1 VRPLSRRICL
11 ALFLLVCACVWAQ
24 PPVDYYVALADAR
37 HHVVHVRIHLAG
49 TSAERDLQLPAWNA
63 LYQIR
68 DFSQYVLSV
77 SARTADGRKLPVRKL
92 DKQTWRVS
100 GAEAGLEFEYDIY
113 ADNPG
118 PYGAQLGLDHA
129 FFNLAEILMYPLDGR
144 DAPATVTFSG
154 VPAGWKISTP
164 LPRLNPGDDRAAPI
178 FAARNYDRLVD
189 GPVELGT
196 FREKTFDEGGATY
209 HVVVDADPKDYDME
223 ALAAMVRKIVAA
235 ETSWMQDRP
244 FTEYWFIY
252 HFPRAPGGGGMEH
265 AYSTAIEVSADRLS
279 DDNVGVAGVTA
290 HEFFHL
296 WNVKRI
302 RPRSLAPIDYTRENY
317 TRALWFAEGVTS
329 SVEAIML
336 TRAGITDEGRFLV
349 DLSHEIRNLQLRP
362 AHLTQSVEES
372 SLDTWLDKYPD
383 YRMPE
388 RSISYYNKGEIL
400 GLLLDLAV
408 RDATGGRRSLR
419 DVFQWMNVHDAHLE
433 RYYDDSEGVR
443 EAVAAV
449 TGKDFKQF
457 FRDYVAGTAE
467 LPYNDFFRTV
477 GLQLDTHKIVV
488 PNPGFQSVRNFDQAP
503 VVVWVDDGSDAQR
516 AGLEAGDRILKVNG
530 RMASDDLSNMIA
542 GIQPGET
549 LKLRVQGRKG
559 NREVRIKLGGST
571 QEDFKVTDLPQV
583 TPEQRARRRAWL
595 SGEDQG
601 EEGAATP

>member
-1 VRPLSRRICL
+1 MRARRICL
-11 ALFLLVCACVWAQ
+11 ALFLLVCAAVWAQ
-24 PPVDYYVALADAR
+24 PPVDYYVGLANPR

-77 SARTADGRKLPVRKL
+77 SARTADGRALPVRKI

-100 GAEAGLEFEYDIY
+100 GAESGLEFEYDIY

-129 FFNLAEILMYPLDGR
+129 FFNLAQILMYPLDAR

-154 VPAGWKISTP
+154 VPEGWKIATP
-164 LPRLNPGDDRAAPI
+164 LPRLNPGAENATAV
-178 FAARNYDRLVD
+178 FSARNYDRLVD
-189 GPVELGT
+189 GPVEIGT

-209 HVVVDADPKDYDME
+209 HVVVDADPKDYDLE
-223 ALAAMVRKIVAA
+223 QLAAMVRKIVAA
-235 ETSWMQDRP
+235 ETSWIEDRP

-252 HFPRAPGGGGMEH
+252 HFPHAPGGGGMEH
-265 AYSTAIEVSADRLS
+265 AYSTAIDVSADRLL
-279 DDNVGVAGVTA
+279 DDSVGVAGVTA

-336 TRAGITDEGRFLV
+336 TRAGITDENRFLW

-388 RSISYYNKGEIL
+388 RSISYYNKGELL

-408 RDATGGRRSLR
+408 RDSTGGRRSLR
-419 DVFQWMNVHDAHLE
+419 DVLQWMNEHDARAE

-443 EAVAAV
+443 QAVAAV
-449 TGKDFKQF
+449 TGKDFKDF
-457 FRDYVAGTAE
+457 FRQYVAGTVE
-467 LPYNDFFRTV
+467 LPYDDLLRTV
-477 GLQLDTHKIVV
+477 GLRLVTRKIVV
-488 PNPGFQSVRNFDQAP
+488 PNPGFQSVRNFDQPP
-503 VVVWVDDGSDAQR
+503 VVVWVDEGSDAQR
-516 AGLEAGDRILKVNG
+516 AGLLPGDQILKVNG
-530 RMASDDLSNMIA
+530 KMVSDEVSNMIA
-542 GIQPGET
+542 GMQPDET
-549 LKLRVQGRKG
+549 LKLRITGRKG
-559 NREVRIKLGGST
+559 NREVRIKLGGT
-571 QEDFKVTDLPQV
+571 AQQDFTVTDLPQV
-583 TPEQRARRRAWL
+583 TPAQRARRRAWL

-601 EEGAATP
+601 AGAAVP